1 MTTATITSKQLTDRV
16 TAVLVALT
24 PTLAA
29 TALFAEHSDNTTKLE
44 HVTDPGRLRLIK
56 VTLEE
61 PRISAFAAAALNT
74 TNFDKVLKIRVG
86 YPAEDFE
93 TIDDVEYNVEELKGA
108 DLELIRRTLDATSTV
123 FPVATYPG
131 VKRLTFDVAREAFNG
146 RVRDITYGVSFGRS
160 T

>member
-1 MTTATITSKQLTDRV
+1 MTTATITSQQITERV

-24 PTLAA
+24 PTLAPSV
-29 TALFAEHSDNTTKLE
+29 LFVEHSDNTTKLE
-44 HVTDPGRLRLIK
+44 HVTDPARLRLIK

-61 PRISAFAAAALNT
+61 PRISAFAAAALGT
-74 TNFDKVLKIRVG
+74 TNFDKILRVRVG
-86 YPAEDFE
+86 YTMEDFE
-93 TIDDVEYNVEELKGA
+93 TIEGVEYSVEELKGT
-108 DLELIRRTLDATSTV
+108 DLELIRRTLDATATV

-131 VKRLTFDVAREAFNG
+131 IKRLTFDVAREAVSG